1 MPLFGRNDGDLVRG
15 EGPVRRIMPYLMR
28 GRNESAVLHE
38 TTYRVTAARAWLRA
52 YNRTHPRRA
61 TLFHLLAYAC
71 AQALHARPRLNR
83 FVSGGRIW
91 QRRGVQ
97 VAFVAKKEFR
107 DDGVGAT
114 VKVHAEPAE
123 PFAAFSARMAGL
135 VGEARTVERAVD
147 REVGLVMR
155 LPGPL
160 VTALVALAR
169 ALDRWN
175 LFPELMTREDPM
187 FSSLFLANLGS
198 LGISDVFHHL
208 YEYGTVSIFGA
219 VSAVRRAP
227 VVEGDALKIEEVLQV
242 RWTFDER
249 IDDGFSCARSL
260 QLVQRALE
268 HPERWLGPPEGD
280 PRYRPP
286 AALGPRP
293 GPHDHV
299 PAGEGEGEAPPVE
312 WTR

>member
-1 MPLFGRNDGDLVRG
+1 MPLFGRSDGDLVRG

-38 TTYRVTAARAWLRA
+38 TVYRVAAARAWLRA
-52 YNRTHPRRA
+52 YNRSHARRA
-61 TLFHLLAYAC
+61 TLFHLLAYVC

-97 VAFVAKKEFR
+97 VAFVAKKEFT
-107 DDGVGAT
+107 DEGAGAT
-114 VKVHAEPAE
+114 VKVAAQPVE
-123 PFAAFSARMAGL
+123 PFSAFSARMAAL
-135 VGEARTVERAVD
+135 VDEARTIERAVD
-147 REVGLVMR
+147 REVGLIMR

-160 VTALVALAR
+160 VTLLVALAR

-175 LFPELMTREDPM
+175 LFPAFMTRDDPM

-219 VSAVRRAP
+219 VSAVRRVP
-227 VVEGDALKIEEVLQV
+227 LVDREGLVVVEALSV

-249 IDDGFSCARSL
+249 IDDGFSGARSL
-260 QLVQRALE
+260 QLVQHAME
-268 HPERWLGPPEGD
+268 DPARWLGPPEGE
-280 PRYRPP
+280 PTFRPQG
-286 AALGPRP
+286 AAASVAGQGPVRP
-293 GPHDHV
+293 EEEV
-299 PAGEGEGEAPPVE
+299 
-312 WTR
+312 R

>member
-1 MPLFGRNDGDLVRG
+1 MPLFGRSDGDLVRG
-15 EGPVRRIMPYLMR
+15 EGAVRRIMPYLMR

-38 TTYRVTAARAWLRA
+38 TVYRVGAARAWLRA
-52 YNRTHPRRA
+52 YNRSHPRRA

-71 AQALHARPRLNR
+71 AQALHERPRLNR

-107 DDGVGAT
+107 DDGAGAT
-114 VKVHAEPAE
+114 VKVEALAAE
-123 PFAAFSARMAGL
+123 PFSAFSARMAAL
-135 VGEARTVERAVD
+135 VDEARSVERKVD
-147 REVGLVMR
+147 REVGLIMR

-160 VTALVALAR
+160 VTLLVALAR

-175 LFPELMTREDPM
+175 LFPAFMTRDDPM
-187 FSSLFLANLGS
+187 YSSLFLANLGS

-219 VSAVRRAP
+219 VSAVRRIP
-227 VVEGDALKIEEVLQV
+227 LVVGQGLVVEEALSV

-260 QLVQRALE
+260 QVVQRALE
-268 HPERWLGPPEGD
+268 DPVRWLGPPEGE
-280 PRYRPP
+280 PAFRWGP
-286 AALGPRP
+286 AAAGPAR
-293 GPHDHV
+293 GV
-299 PAGEGEGEAPPVE
+299 EEAG
-312 WTR
+312 

>member
-1 MPLFGRNDGDLVRG
+1 MALFGRHDGDLVQG

-28 GRNESAVLHE
+28 GRNESSVLHE
-38 TTYRVTAARAWLRA
+38 TVYRVAAARAWLRL
-52 YNRTHPRRA
+52 YNRSHARRA

-71 AQALHARPRLNR
+71 AQALHERPRLNR

-114 VKVHAEPAE
+114 VKVESLPVE
-123 PFAAFSARMAGL
+123 PFSAFSARMAGL
-135 VGEARTVERAVD
+135 VDEARSIERAVD
-147 REVGLVMR
+147 REVGLIMR

-169 ALDRWN
+169 ALDRCN
-175 LFPELMTREDPM
+175 LFPAFMTRDDPM

-219 VSAVRRAP
+219 VSAVRRVPMVQGHAL
-227 VVEGDALKIEEVLQV
+227 VVDEALSVC
-242 RWTFDER
+242 WTFDER

-260 QLVQRALE
+260 QFVQRTIE
-268 HPERWLGPPEGD
+268 DPEAWLGPAEGE
-280 PRYRPP
+280 PAFRPP
-286 AALGPRP
+286 RAPAEGAA
-293 GPHDHV
+293 
-299 PAGEGEGEAPPVE
+299 
-312 WTR
+312 

>member
-1 MPLFGRNDGDLVRG
+1 MPLLGRCDADLVRG

-38 TTYRVTAARAWLRA
+38 TTYRVAAARAWLRA
-52 YNRTHPRRA
+52 YNRSHPAKA
-61 TLFHLLAYAC
+61 TLFHLLAYLC

-97 VAFVAKKEFR
+97 VAFVAKKDFR

-114 VKVHAEPAE
+114 VKVTAGAAES
-123 PFAAFSARMAGL
+123 FGDFSARMAAL
-135 VGEARTVERAVD
+135 VDEARTIERAVD

-175 LFPELMTREDPM
+175 LYPAFMIRDDPM
-187 FSSLFLANLGS
+187 YSSLFLANLGS

-219 VSAVRRAP
+219 VSAVRRGP
-227 VVEGDALKIEEVLQV
+227 VVEGDALRVDELLQV

-268 HPERWLGPPEGD
+268 DPARWLGPPDGA
-280 PRYRPP
+280 P
-286 AALGPRP
+286 AWR
-293 GPHDHV
+293 
-299 PAGEGEGEAPPVE
+299 GEAVAAAG
-312 WTR
+312 RSGGGAGA